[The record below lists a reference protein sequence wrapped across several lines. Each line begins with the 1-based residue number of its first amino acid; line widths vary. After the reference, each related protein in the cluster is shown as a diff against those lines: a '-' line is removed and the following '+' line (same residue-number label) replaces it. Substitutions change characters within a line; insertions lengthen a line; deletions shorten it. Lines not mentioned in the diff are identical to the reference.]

1 MLFLGR
7 PDLVIN
13 HPLLCLFGSWQTTRC
28 ISARTGLPTAASAPT
43 PPTPRAASGSA
54 VPSGACRSPTLYGHQ
69 ASPAPHQGTS
79 PLRASGTCRGRVP
92 WVCGTPAPHPGRP
105 HCPPGARRSLTLL
118 LQGGGVQLQVVQ
130 PEAGPGRAPRV
141 GELRPAAPA
150 PQPHRAVVVL
160 GDDGT
165 AAAACG
171 AAGQG
176 GPAPG
181 GSGRTPFSYPG
192 TALSRRP
199 QAALGP
205 ARPILSLQPDDP
217 GIVFR
222 TQRGCTGRAGPPL
235 ARRGT
240 DPPPPPP
247 ESLAQP
253 TAWGR
258 RQGQGQRVPL
268 TDGATGHA
276 GQDAERGRAVHHG
289 TLGPQEGLAVTFCR
303 ARRLVQRSRGHSWP
317 AISPTPPPPPSQACR
332 RPGALAAPAQHP
344 SLGRAG
350 SPEAVGA
357 RAPGPRGCSS
367 SPASATHWLCS
378 WRSWWKERC
387 ISPSSQELGEPGGH
401 QAAAGPGRPGSLPFH
416 EAAAPP
422 PSPGAGGEHP
432 SPATRQPRSTYPWSS
447 GVSGTLRTRAGGW
460 AMSAA
465 RTQPVCRRGAAQS
478 RGTGSL

>member
-13 HPLLCLFGSWQTTRC
+13 HPLLCLFGSRQTMRC
-28 ISARTGLPTAASAPT
+28 ISARTGLPTNASAPT

-54 VPSGACRSPTLYGHQ
+54 VPSGACRSPTLCGHQ

-205 ARPILSLQPDDP
+205 ARPILSLRPDDP

-235 ARRGT
+235 ARRDT
-240 DPPPPPP
+240 DPPT
-247 ESLAQP
+247 P
-253 TAWGR
+253 TPRKPGPA
-258 RQGQGQRVPL
+258 
-268 TDGATGHA
+268 HS
-276 GQDAERGRAVHHG
+276 
-289 TLGPQEGLAVTFCR
+289 LGPTPGPRTEGPTHRWCDWACWPGCGAWPCCAPRHPRAPGGPGGHFLQSTKACPEVSGTQLASN
-303 ARRLVQRSRGHSWP
+303 LPHP
-317 AISPTPPPPPSQACR
+317 APTPIPGLQKAR
-332 RPGALAAPAQHP
+332 RPG
-344 SLGRAG
+344 RT
-350 SPEAVGA
+350 
-357 RAPGPRGCSS
+357 
-367 SPASATHWLCS
+367 SPA
-378 WRSWWKERC
+378 
-387 ISPSSQELGEPGGH
+387 P
-401 QAAAGPGRPGSLPFH
+401 RPG
-416 EAAAPP
+416 
-422 PSPGAGGEHP
+422 
-432 SPATRQPRSTYPWSS
+432 
-447 GVSGTLRTRAGGW
+447 
-460 AMSAA
+460 
-465 RTQPVCRRGAAQS
+465 
-478 RGTGSL
+478 TGRLT

>member
-1 MLFLGR
+1 M
-7 PDLVIN
+7 
-13 HPLLCLFGSWQTTRC
+13 
-28 ISARTGLPTAASAPT
+28 
-43 PPTPRAASGSA
+43 
-54 VPSGACRSPTLYGHQ
+54 
-69 ASPAPHQGTS
+69 
-79 PLRASGTCRGRVP
+79 
-92 WVCGTPAPHPGRP
+92 
-105 HCPPGARRSLTLL
+105 
-118 LQGGGVQLQVVQ
+118 
-130 PEAGPGRAPRV
+130 APR
-141 GELRPAAPA
+141 LRPAEPPVRVARP
-150 PQPHRAVVVL
+150 RE
-160 GDDGT
+160 
-165 AAAACG
+165 AAAAPPSHTRGPRCLG
-171 AAGQG
+171 GRRLHWVPQGRFYPCNLTTLALFLEPSEAARA
-176 GPAPG
+176 APG
-181 GSGRTPFSYPG
+181 LPWLGG
-192 TALSRRP
+192 T
-199 QAALGP
+199 Q
-205 ARPILSLQPDDP
+205 
-217 GIVFR
+217 
-222 TQRGCTGRAGPPL
+222 T
-235 ARRGT
+235 
-240 DPPPPPP
+240 PPPPPP

-253 TAWGR
+253 TARGR

-303 ARRLVQRSRGHSWP
+303 ARRLVQRSRGQSWP
-317 AISPTPPPPPSQACR
+317 AISPTLPPPPSQACR
-332 RPGALAAPAQHP
+332 RPGALATPAQHP
-344 SLGRAG
+344 GLGRAG

-367 SPASATHWLCS
+367 SPSSATHWLCS

-387 ISPSSQELGEPGGH
+387 ISPSSQELGEPGGR

-465 RTQPVCRRGAAQS
+465 RTQPVCRPGAAQS